1 MLLTKLIAALLA
13 PLSLVLLTVLL
24 SGLLLILQK
33 RRCARIS
40 MALALSL
47 FILFTVEP
55 FARWLILPLESRY
68 TPITEPEAF
77 SNIRWVL
84 VLGSGAS
91 DNADDPPTT
100 RLTGVA
106 SLRLTEGLRL
116 HRALPESTL
125 ILSGG
130 SVFGNAPSATVMSR
144 AAESLGADPTRLQVH
159 PNPRNTQEEASL
171 MRQAVGDE
179 PFLLVTSAS
188 HMPRAIM
195 LSRKAGLN
203 PIPAPTAMRTTTV
216 SDSSDPAFYL
226 PSANALA
233 MSERAIHEYLG
244 IAWAW
249 LRGEI

>member
-13 PLSLVLLTVLL
+13 PLSLVVLTALLAAILFFIERRRSGRLVLGL
-24 SGLLLILQK
+24 SIV
-33 RRCARIS
+33 
-40 MALALSL
+40 L
-47 FILFTVEP
+47 FVLFTVEP
-55 FARWLILPLESRY
+55 FARWLILPLESNY
-68 TPITEPEAF
+68 EPINQPEAF

-91 DNADDPPTT
+91 DNADAPATT

-106 SLRLTEGLRL
+106 SLRLSEGLRL
-116 HRALPESTL
+116 HHALPESTL

-130 SVFGNAPSATVMSR
+130 SVFGDAPSATVMSR
-144 AAESLGADPTRLQVH
+144 AAESLGADPERLRIH
-159 PNPRNTQEEASL
+159 PNPRNTQEETAL
-171 MRQAVGDE
+171 MREAVGDE

-188 HMPRAIM
+188 HMPRAI
-195 LSRKAGLN
+195 LLARKAGLN
-203 PIPAPTAMRTTTV
+203 PIPAPTAMRTATMRET
-216 SDSSDPAFYL
+216 SDPAFYL

-249 LRGEI
+249 MRGHI